1 MSARVSHGTV
11 HLSCAPPP
19 FQARMAEA
27 RERASEQRGAAWR
40 TAAENL
46 EQVKVA
52 AQVRRAVHEPH
63 VCRTLPYSTA
73 VGW

>member
-1 MSARVSHGTV
+1 
-11 HLSCAPPP
+11 
-19 FQARMAEA
+19 MAEA

-52 AQVRRAVHEPH
+52 AQVRRAVHEPA
-63 VCRTLPYSTA
+63 CLPYLA
-73 VGW
+73 VQYGSVVAYMNGGVHLYRY